1 MKKNKFIP
9 IAILTI
15 LAILVLLE
23 HYEKKSSLSKKPGF
37 YPFGFDLKNKIIVY
51 NGKYIDI
58 NNGILKI
65 ENYTF
70 HVETT
75 NTKLSIGKKY
85 MVNFQGEIFRMFY
98 TELPILDIKT
108 GKIKKKYSQCKL
120 YLLEKEEKV
129 SFYFAGLKI
138 RGTVSRK
145 FPKKS
150 YNMELWKDEYGN
162 DTEKKS
168 LLGMRSDDDWMLD
181 GMWNEPLRI
190 RDFTS
195 QTIWLEIGRVQGKS
209 KNAKIGIAR
218 KYCDLFLNGKYRG
231 LYYLGE
237 KIDRKQLGLKK
248 YKTQMEG
255 ELYKSYKY
263 ANGTT
268 YTEVDSFDNNTLTWS
283 GYEPKYPKGIG
294 KVDWA
299 NLHNFIDFTV
309 NSTPFDFKKEVSS
322 KIDLEN
328 MMDYYIF
335 RNLSSSNISGKNW
348 YTGKYS
354 KSSLYFFLPWDI
366 DGSFGN
372 NWNREK
378 KTLVENMSNPL
389 FDKLLNFSDFRI
401 GVKERW
407 SELRKNKLDTLRLL
421 KLFKDNYEY
430 LDRNGAYTR
439 EALIPSKIKYHSNT
453 DFDYLE
459 SWIKSRVNF
468 LDSYFEDL

>member
-1 MKKNKFIP
+1 MKKNKVIP
-9 IAILTI
+9 ITILTL
-15 LAILVLLE
+15 LAILVLSE
-23 HYEKKSSLSKKPGF
+23 YRERKSSSSKEPNL

-51 NGKYIDI
+51 NGKSIDI

-65 ENYTF
+65 ENYVF
-70 HVETT
+70 HIDSTD
-75 NTKLSIGKKY
+75 TKLSIGKKY
-85 MVNFQGEIFRMFY
+85 TVNFQGDTFRMFY

-108 GKIKKKYSQCKL
+108 SKMKKKYSRCKL
-120 YLLEKEEKV
+120 YLLEKGERV
-129 SFYFAGLKI
+129 SSYFAGLKI
-138 RGTVSRK
+138 RGTASRK

-150 YNMELWKDEYGN
+150 YNIELWKDENGS

-195 QTIWLEIGRVQGKS
+195 QTIWLEIGRVQDKN

-268 YTEVDSFDNNTLTWS
+268 YTKVDSFDNKSLRWS
-283 GYEPKYPKGIG
+283 GYEPKYPKGIS
-294 KVDWA
+294 KVNWT
-299 NLHNFIDFTV
+299 NLHGFIGFIV
-309 NSTPFDFKKEVSS
+309 NSTPFDFNKQVSS
-322 KIDLEN
+322 KLDLEN

-335 RNLSSSNISGKNW
+335 RNLSNSNISGKNL

-372 NWNREK
+372 NWGRERK
-378 KTLVENMSNPL
+378 NITDNMSNPL
-389 FDKLLNFSDFRI
+389 FDRLLNFPDFRS

-407 SELRKNKLDTLRLL
+407 SELRKNKLNTLHLV

-430 LDRNGAYTR
+430 LDQNGAYTR
-439 EALIPSKIKYHSNT
+439 EALVPSEIKYHSNT
-453 DFDYLE
+453 DINYLE
-459 SWIKSRVNF
+459 SWIKRRVDF
-468 LDSYFEDL
+468 LDSYFENL